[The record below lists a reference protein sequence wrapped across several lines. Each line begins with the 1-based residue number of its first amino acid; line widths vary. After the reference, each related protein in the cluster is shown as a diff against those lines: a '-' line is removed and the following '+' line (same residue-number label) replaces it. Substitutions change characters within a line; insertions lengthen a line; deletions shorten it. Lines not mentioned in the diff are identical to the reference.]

1 MKRSAIQNRETVRLA
16 IAGAVFLLS
25 LFLALLPKSPVPP
38 FDLPQIVLKVAGE
51 VNGKYWWALAVGG
64 LFSVWFNRRLL
75 GRLIVTLIIAQILVE
90 AFKLVVGEVRPDGR
104 FFNSFP
110 SGHTT
115 VSFAFATLMSAHF
128 RWGWLWLLFATVV
141 GISRV
146 LTRAH
151 WWHDVVGG
159 AALGYIIAIAICR
172 WAFCGEANLEPST
185 SPERPR
191 HPSISG
197 KSNLQGNQTFGRGE
211 RKREVPK

>member
-1 MKRSAIQNRETVRLA
+1 MKRSAIWSWETVWLA
-16 IAGAVFLLS
+16 IAGAVFLFS

-38 FDLPQIVLKVAGE
+38 FDLPQLVLKVAGE
-51 VNGKYWWALAVGG
+51 VNGKYWWALVVGG
-64 LFSVWFNRRLL
+64 LFAVWLNRRLFGKL
-75 GRLIVTLIIAQILVE
+75 FVTLIIAQILVE
-90 AFKLVVGEVRPDGR
+90 TFKLVVGEIRPDGR

-128 RWGWLWLLFATVV
+128 RWGWLWLLFATIV
-141 GISRV
+141 GISRI

-151 WWHDVVGG
+151 WWHDVLGG

-172 WAFCGEANLEPST
+172 WAFCGEANPEPST
-185 SPERPR
+185 SLERPQ
-191 HPSISG
+191 HLGISE
-197 KSNLQGNQTFGRGE
+197 KPNLQGNQTFGQGE